1 MFTAALQSAF
11 DANGVKKKEKCVD
24 GALLRLSMTTEAG
37 HKHESVRTIRRKEE
51 QIKSQ

>member
-11 DANGVKKKEKCVD
+11 DANGVKKKKCVD
-24 GALLRLSMTTEAG
+24 GALLRLSMTTEAE